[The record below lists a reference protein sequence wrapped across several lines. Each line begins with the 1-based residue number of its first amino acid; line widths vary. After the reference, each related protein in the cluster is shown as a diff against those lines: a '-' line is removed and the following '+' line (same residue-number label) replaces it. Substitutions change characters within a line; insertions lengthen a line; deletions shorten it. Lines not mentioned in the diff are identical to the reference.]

1 MKAILT
7 QQRLFAALFVTIAI
21 LSLTP
26 ALAHADQQSQPQTI
40 ALDMNGQATAI
51 GNGLSGASTLKL
63 SADAYTNSNQW
74 LIIQNVTGSLQI
86 GSTTIQITG
95 GQGSVKTAGAA
106 AIFADTNSG
115 KGQLILIGTMNNNT
129 ATFNS
134 PESQLA
140 STSYLSLSG
149 TVNETTGNVGTNPG
163 NTNSNSTSLTTVPP
177 NSTQTTNSSTTSS
190 TVELQNTTS
199 MATANV
205 TSTTSATVTSSMML
219 TTIPLNNSQITN
231 STIMA
236 STVQLQNTTSIESGN
251 ITMTST
257 TDANV
262 TSSTSLNTYTNS
274 TATGSSNI
282 PPSAAQTPSNV
293 TVTVTRYLNQT
304 VSVTQTVANVT
315 ISYTVTSTVANTTIT
330 QANVTTTENAT
341 TTATT

>member
-63 SADAYTNSNQW
+63 SGDAYTNSNQW

-95 GQGSVKTAGAA
+95 GQGSVKTAGAT

-163 NTNSNSTSLTTVPP
+163 NTNSNSTLLTTVPP

-205 TSTTSATVTSSMML
+205 TSTTSPTVTSSMTL
-219 TTIPLNNSQITN
+219 TTIPLNNNQTTN
-231 STIMA
+231 STTTA
-236 STVQLQNTTSIESGN
+236 STLQLQNTTSIESVN
-251 ITMTST
+251 TTST
-257 TDANV
+257 TQANA
-262 TSSTSLNTYTNS
+262 TSSTSLNPYTNS

-293 TVTVTRYLNQT
+293 AVTVTRYLNQT
-304 VSVTQTVANVT
+304 VSVTQTVANVP
-315 ISYTVTSTVANTTIT
+315 ISYTVTSTVANTTVT

>member
-1 MKAILT
+1 MKATLA

-40 ALDMNGQATAI
+40 SLDMNGQATSI

-63 SADAYTNSNQW
+63 TGNAYTNSNQW
-74 LIIQNVTGSLQI
+74 LVIQNVTGSLQI

-95 GQGSVKTAGAA
+95 GQGSVKTAGAT

-149 TVNETTGNVGTNPG
+149 TVNESTGNLGTNPG
-163 NTNSNSTSLTTVPP
+163 NTNSNSTSLTTVSP
-177 NSTQTTNSSTTSS
+177 NSTQTTNSTTMS
-190 TVELQNTTS
+190 
-199 MATANV
+199 
-205 TSTTSATVTSSMML
+205 
-219 TTIPLNNSQITN
+219 
-231 STIMA
+231 
-236 STVQLQNTTSIESGN
+236 STVQLQNTTSVESVS
-251 ITMTST
+251 MTTT

-262 TSSTSLNTYTNS
+262 TSSTSLNTSTNS

-282 PPSAAQTPSNV
+282 PPSAAQAPSNV
-293 TVTVTRYLNQT
+293 TVTVTQYLNQT

-330 QANVTTTENAT
+330 QANVTTTGNAT